1 MYKGI
6 DPRFDSQKFGTLDQR
21 IRNEFFCVC
30 VCDTASIVLFFELHL
45 QVTMSQNIFYKFLY
59 MHYQYA
65 SQMQTL
71 SISFEQVLNKWNI
84 LVANIQK
91 Q

>member
-1 MYKGI
+1 
-6 DPRFDSQKFGTLDQR
+6 
-21 IRNEFFCVC
+21 
-30 VCDTASIVLFFELHL
+30 
-45 QVTMSQNIFYKFLY
+45 MSQNIFYKFLY

-65 SQMQTL
+65 PQMQTL